1 MTFEYPDRGP
11 SDYSDEYV
19 VDGDVKGTSD
29 ELEYPVDE
37 SPVPY
42 SLQEKQEPSLEI
54 SSGNVAVDLG
64 HRATHLLA
72 ALDALDSAGIVARDL
87 RNGNASTIRHYH
99 GTAKMKLLI
108 KAAKQRAMEELWAA
122 GGFRELIEH
131 GVPCVNAKDD
141 YVNEKFI
148 FREKYFGED
157 NQANRDE
164 LRATL
169 TRKPEAQVS
178 PIGHAPDEERIERRV
193 DELMDKRGFSYD
205 DARRQAE
212 AELS

>member
-11 SDYSDEYV
+11 SDYSDEV
-19 VDGDVKGTSD
+19 VIDGDVKGTSD
-29 ELEYPVDE
+29 GLEYPVDE
-37 SPVPY
+37 PPVPY

-64 HRATHLLA
+64 LRATHLVA
-72 ALDALDSAGIVARDL
+72 ALDALDIVDSVTNDL
-87 RNGNASTIRHYH
+87 RTGNISARRHYG
-99 GTAKMKLLI
+99 GTTKMKLLI
-108 KAAKQRAMEELWAA
+108 KAAKQKAMEEIWAA
-122 GGFRELIEH
+122 GGYRDLIEN
-131 GVPCVNAKDD
+131 GVPCVNARDA
-141 YVNEKFI
+141 YVKEKFN
-148 FREKYFGED
+148 FREKYYGED

-169 TRKPEAQVS
+169 TREPEAQTS
-178 PIGHAPDEERIERRV
+178 AIGYAPDEERIERRV

-205 DARRQAE
+205 EARRQAE